1 MEYMTKEYVLDT
13 LFDNEKP
20 LIYDMKDEFK
30 SLLKITKRDTNIQKL
45 KKYNKYEAPH
55 DKDSIDCDTCE
66 LATFVYNKAFD
77 FLKGVGRPQRQY
89 KKAPFC
95 IRNHKYQLVLKTKEK
110 EAVRE
115 YYRGDSMTSFKEI
128 YKHSQ
133 KFINNELIQEQIEKL
148 AKNYHT
154 IGNMIPVSTG
164 FNVRRAK
171 NPKLDYNNAFFDF
184 WDLAMISIKEY
195 IDTKNDD
202 PLNKLLKNDK
212 DAVDNCKKW
221 LSHFNNGWKDF
232 VDNNYLQPFVDDSYN
247 VIMFWQDH
255 SFDNYKLPE
264 DEKSFFDFLKFLNGA
279 IISRN
284 ILILKKLYE
293 DLSKDLS
300 N

>member
-1 MEYMTKEYVLDT
+1 MNFMEYMTEYVLDT

-30 SLLKITKRDTNIQKL
+30 SLLNITKRDTNIQKL
-45 KKYNKYEAPH
+45 EKYNKYEAPH
-55 DKDSIDCDTCE
+55 DNDSIDCDTCK

-77 FLKGVGRPQRQY
+77 FLKGVDRPRRQY
-89 KKAPFC
+89 KKVPFFY
-95 IRNHKYQLVLKTKEK
+95 IRNHKYQLVLETKEK
-110 EAVRE
+110 NE

-128 YKHSQ
+128 YRHSK
-133 KFINNELIQEQIEKL
+133 KFINNELIQEQIENL

-154 IGNMIPVSTG
+154 IGNMIPVSMG
-164 FNVRRAK
+164 FNVHRAC
-171 NPKLDYNNAFFDF
+171 NPELNYNNAFFDF
-184 WDLAMISIKEY
+184 WDLAMIRIKEY
-195 IDTKNDD
+195 IDTQNDNS
-202 PLNKLLKNDK
+202 LNELLKKDN

-221 LSHFNNGWKDF
+221 LSHFNNDWKDF
-232 VDNNYLQPFVDDSYN
+232 VENNYLQPFVDDSDN

-264 DEKSFFDFLKFLNGA
+264 DEKSFFDFLEFLNGA

-284 ILILKKLYE
+284 ILILKKLKK
-293 DLSKDLS
+293 DLSKGSS